1 MAWPTD
7 ATGAQTVT
15 TNAVFIPELWSDDV
29 IAAYK
34 KNLVVANL
42 VTKINHKG
50 KKGDTIHI
58 PKPGRG
64 SAAAKGATAVVTLNT
79 DTATEITLSID
90 KHYEYSRLIEDIAG
104 VQSIDSFRAFYTNDA
119 GYALAK
125 QVDDDLS
132 KQWEGLQGGTVQA
145 AGSETWAAAVIGGD
159 GSTNYDQT
167 ANTNTGN
174 GTALTDAG
182 IRKMIQTLDD
192 ADVPQTE
199 RVLIIPPVE
208 RNTLM
213 GLARFTEQAFTGEMG
228 PGNTI
233 RTGMIGDVYG
243 IQVYVTSNAP
253 SETAADTSTAYRV
266 GCLLHKDAIAHVEQ
280 MSVRSQTQYKQEFLA
295 DLFTA
300 DTIYGVG
307 ELRDEAGIAFVVPA

>member
-7 ATGAQTVT
+7 ATGAQTLT

-34 KNLVVANL
+34 KNLIVSNL
-42 VTKINHKG
+42 VTKINHVG

-64 SAAAKGATAVVTLNT
+64 SASVKGATAAVTLIT
-79 DTATEITLSID
+79 DTATDVALSID

-104 VQSIDSFRAFYTNDA
+104 VQSIDSFRGFYTNDA
-119 GYALAK
+119 GYALAT
-125 QVDDDLS
+125 QVDNDLS
-132 KQWEGLQGGTVQA
+132 AQWEVLNSGALASG
-145 AGSETWAAAVIGGD
+145 WATAVIGGD
-159 GSTNYDQT
+159 GSTLYNDAT
-167 ANTNTGN
+167 TGN
-174 GTALTDAG
+174 GSTLTDAG

-192 ADVPQTE
+192 ADVPQTD
-199 RVLIIPPVE
+199 RNLIIPPVE

-213 GLARFTEQAFTGEMG
+213 GIARFTEDAFVGEAG
-228 PGNTI
+228 GGGI
-233 RTGMIGDVYG
+233 RTGMIGDLYG
-243 IQVYVTSNAP
+243 IKVFVTSNAP
-253 SETAADTSTAYRV
+253 SETADDASTAYRV
-266 GCLLHKDAIAHVEQ
+266 GALLHKDAIAHIEQ

-295 DLFTA
+295 DLFTS

-307 ELRDEAGIAFVVPA
+307 MIRDDAGVAFVVPA

>member
-15 TNAVFIPELWSDDV
+15 TNANFIPELWSDDV

-34 KNLVVANL
+34 KNLVLANL
-42 VTKINHKG
+42 VTKINHNG

-58 PKPGRG
+58 PTPGRG
-64 SAAAKGATAVVTLNT
+64 SASSKAATAVVTLNT
-79 DTATEITLSID
+79 DTSGVTNLSID

-119 GYALAK
+119 GYALAT
-125 QVDDDLS
+125 QVDDDLW
-132 KQWEGLQGGTVQA
+132 KQFEGLQGGTVQA
-145 AGSETWAAAVIGGD
+145 AGSETWATAVIGGD
-159 GSTNYDQT
+159 GSTAYVDT
-167 ANTNTGN
+167 TTGN
-174 GTALTDAG
+174 STTLTDAG

-199 RVLIIPPVE
+199 RCLCIPPVE

-233 RTGMIGDVYG
+233 RNGMIGDLYG
-243 IQVYVTSNAP
+243 IQVYVSSNAF
-253 SETAADTSTAYRV
+253 SHASADFSTNHRV
-266 GCLLHKDAIAHVEQ
+266 GALFHKEAIAFVEQ
-280 MSVRSQTQYKQEFLA
+280 LSVRSQTQYKQEFLA

-307 ELRDEAGIAFVVPA
+307 ELRDTAGIAFVVPA

>member
-7 ATGAQTVT
+7 ATGAQTLT

-29 IAAYK
+29 IGAYK
-34 KNLVVANL
+34 KNLIIANH
-42 VTKINHKG
+42 VTKINHVG

-64 SAAAKGATAVVTLNT
+64 SANVKAATAVVTLNT
-79 DTATEITLSID
+79 DTATEITLTID

-125 QVDDDLS
+125 QVDDDLGA
-132 KQWEGLQGGTVQA
+132 QWEGLQGGTVGA
-145 AGSETWAAAVIGGD
+145 NTWASAVIGGD
-159 GSTNYDQT
+159 GTTAYDQT
-167 ANTNTGN
+167 ANTNAGN
-174 GTALTDAG
+174 GTTLTDAG

-213 GLARFTEQAFTGEMG
+213 GISRFTEEAFVGEAG

-233 RTGMIGDVYG
+233 RNGMIGDLYG

-253 SETAADTSTAYRV
+253 TETAADTSTQYRV

-280 MSVRSQTQYKQEFLA
+280 MAVRSQTQYKQEFLA

-300 DTIYGVG
+300 DCIYGVG
-307 ELRDEAGIAFVVPA
+307 ELRNDAGIAFVVPV

>member
-1 MAWPTD
+1 MVWPTD
-7 ATGAQTVT
+7 AAGAQTIT

-29 IAAYK
+29 VAAYK
-34 KNLVVANL
+34 SNLVIANL
-42 VTKINHKG
+42 VTKINHNG

-58 PKPGRG
+58 PTPGRG
-64 SAAAKGATAVVTLNT
+64 SANVKTATGVVTLNT
-79 DTATEITLSID
+79 DTATDTSLSID
-90 KHYEYSRLIEDIAG
+90 KHYEYSRLITDLAA
-104 VQSIDSFRAFYTNDA
+104 VQSIDSYRAFYTNDA

-125 QVDDDLS
+125 QVDDDLWA
-132 KQWEGLQGGTVQA
+132 QMEGLQSGTVGGTGA
-145 AGSETWAAAVIGGD
+145 ALWETAVIGGD
-159 GSTNYDQT
+159 GTTAYNGATSNSST
-167 ANTNTGN
+167 
-174 GTALTDAG
+174 LTDAG

-199 RVLIIPPVE
+199 RYLAIPPVE

-213 GLARFTEQAFTGEMG
+213 GIQRFTEEAFVGEAG

-233 RTGMIGDVYG
+233 RNGMIGDLYG
-243 IQVYVTSNAP
+243 IQVYVSSNAP
-253 SETAADTSTAYRV
+253 TPQSGDRIGA
-266 GCLLHKDAIAHVEQ
+266 LFHKDALAHVEQ

-307 ELRDEAGIAFVVPA
+307 ELRNTAGIAFAVDA

>member
-7 ATGAQTVT
+7 ATGAQTIT

-34 KNLVVANL
+34 SNLVVANL
-42 VTKINHKG
+42 VTKINHNG

-58 PKPGRG
+58 PTPGRG
-64 SAAAKGATAVVTLNT
+64 SASVKGDTAVVTLNT
-79 DTATEITLSID
+79 DTAVDKSLTID
-90 KHYEYSRLIEDIAG
+90 KHYEYSRLITDIAG

-125 QVDDDLS
+125 QVDDDLW
-132 KQWEGLQGGTVQA
+132 KQMEGLNAGTVQA
-145 AGSETWAAAVIGGD
+145 AGAETWATAVIGGD
-159 GSTNYDQT
+159 GSTAYVDT
-167 ANTNTGN
+167 TTGN
-174 GTALTDAG
+174 STTLTDAG

-192 ADVPQTE
+192 ADVPQTD
-199 RVLIIPPVE
+199 RVLVIPPVE

-213 GLARFTEQAFTGEMG
+213 GLARFTEEAFTGEAG
-228 PGNTI
+228 QANTI
-233 RTGMIGDVYG
+233 RNGQIGDLYG
-243 IQVYVTSNAP
+243 IKVFVSSN
-253 SETAADTSTAYRV
+253 SFSHVSADLSTNHRV
-266 GCLLHKDAIAHVEQ
+266 GALFHKDALAFVEQ
-280 MSVRSQTQYKQEFLA
+280 LGVRSQTQYKQEFLA

-307 ELRDEAGIAFVVPA
+307 ELRDNAGIAFVVPA